1 MPSEPPEPQ
10 QQPMSAVDVPDLP
23 DEFAVTPDLFRAL
36 WTIVKAEYGLLQALT
51 NQVQALGGMV
61 LEGRDR
67 EQQHMEI
74 LKSHHVM
81 LEAAA
86 RILGEL
92 KGDGKL
98 PFEIPPF
105 SLN

>member
-1 MPSEPPEPQ
+1 MPDEPTD
-10 QQPMSAVDVPDLP
+10 PMSAIDVPDLP
-23 DEFAVTPDLFRAL
+23 EQFAITTDLFRAL

-51 NQVQALGGMV
+51 NQVHALGSMV
-61 LEGRDR
+61 LEGRER

-74 LKSHHVM
+74 LKGHHTM
-81 LEAAA
+81 LEAVA

-92 KGDGKL
+92 KGDDKP